1 MTSTNCAGHALRDD
15 GGAARNIATTKSVA
29 DVAAAL
35 GGDVGGPF
43 SILAPGPNHSPR
55 DRSLS
60 VMLSRAAPEGFVV
73 HSFAGDDPIVCRDYV
88 RQRLGLPSFR
98 RGSSWRKNKLVDVA
112 AGRMSEP
119 RSSLQANNQAIALAI
134 WSRAV
139 DPRGSLAERY
149 LNSRGLVMDDDLAG
163 RVIRF
168 SSSEPLKGK
177 RHPAMVVLYRNIHTD
192 APSAIQRTWLTENGE
207 KIVRLTL
214 GPAKGAA
221 IKIDADEDVTTGLV
235 IGEGFETSLSARQ
248 SGVRPCWAAGS
259 KGAIANFP
267 VLSGIECL
275 MFLEETGKGANAAEI
290 EKCAERWI
298 AAGKEAIAI
307 TPTFAGDFNDPI
319 RGAV

>member
-1 MTSTNCAGHALRDD
+1 
-15 GGAARNIATTKSVA
+15 
-29 DVAAAL
+29 
-35 GGDVGGPF
+35 
-43 SILAPGPNHSPR
+43 
-55 DRSLS
+55 
-60 VMLSRAAPEGFVV
+60 MLSRAAPEGFVV

-98 RGSSWRKNKLVDVA
+98 RGSTWRKNKLVDVA
-112 AGRMSEP
+112 AGRVSEP
-119 RSSLQANNQAIALAI
+119 HSSLPGSVSNNQAIALAI

-177 RHPAMVVLYRNIHTD
+177 RHPAMVVLYRNIHSD

-275 MFLEETGKGANAAEI
+275 TFLEETGKKGAMPLKLKNA
-290 EKCAERWI
+290 RSGGLLP
-298 AAGKEAIAI
+298 GK
-307 TPTFAGDFNDPI
+307 
-319 RGAV
+319 RQSQ